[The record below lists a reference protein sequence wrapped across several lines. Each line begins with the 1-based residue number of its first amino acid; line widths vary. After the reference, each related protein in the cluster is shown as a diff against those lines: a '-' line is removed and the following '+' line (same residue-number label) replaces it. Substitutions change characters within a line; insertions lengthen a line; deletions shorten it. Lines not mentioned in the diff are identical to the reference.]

1 MRIPLV
7 ELYYTYQKTPLE
19 RLRDRLQE
27 FFERPYM
34 PGVLLLLCTLVALVW
49 ANSPWGESYVELFF
63 THVVIGYG
71 DFALSKP
78 LVLWINDGLMAI
90 FFFLVG
96 LEIKQEVLDGE
107 LSTWKKAALPVMA
120 AVGGM
125 LVPAL
130 IFTAFNLGRP
140 SQRGWAIPAATDI
153 AFAVGILS
161 LLGNRVLHPLRIF
174 LLSLAIADDIGAVLV
189 IALFYTDELSLPA
202 LLVGLLGLAV
212 LWGCNRLR
220 ISNLGVYGI
229 LGIPIWIAFL
239 KSGVHPTIAGV
250 LIALTV
256 PIRERIPWQYFA
268 EGTKRLLADAAG
280 RDLSSGPALLAIAE
294 QIEKASVLAVPP
306 LQRAMHGLHAWV
318 NYGIMPLFALA
329 NAGVRLEL
337 EQLGTIVR
345 SPVLWGVALGLF
357 AGKQLGVFGVS
368 WVMTKLKV
376 ATLPSGIRWSHIYGV
391 SLLAG
396 IGFTMALF
404 IAGLAYGDSL
414 LLLNEAKLGIL
425 LGSALSALFGLL
437 VLWRVLPAAQ
447 R

>member
-7 ELYYTYQKTPLE
+7 ETYYTYPRTPLE
-19 RLRDRLQE
+19 RFRDGVWE
-27 FFERPYM
+27 VFERPYV
-34 PGVLLLLCTLVALVW
+34 PGLLLLLCTLVALVW
-49 ANSPWGESYVELFF
+49 TNSPWGDSYVELFF
-63 THVVIGYG
+63 THVVVGYG

-78 LVLWINDGLMAI
+78 LVLWINDGLMTI

-96 LEIKQEVLDGE
+96 LEIKQEVLEGE
-107 LSTWKKAALPVMA
+107 LSTWKKAALPIVA
-120 AVGGM
+120 ALGGM
-125 LVPAL
+125 LMPAL
-130 IFTAFNLGRP
+130 LFTAFNYGKP

-153 AFAVGILS
+153 AFALGILS
-161 LLGNRVLHPLRIF
+161 LLGTRVPHSLRIF

-189 IALFYTDELSLPA
+189 IALFYTGQLSLPA
-202 LLVGLLGLAV
+202 LFIGLAGLGILV
-212 LWGCNRLR
+212 GCNRLQV
-220 ISNLGVYGI
+220 SNLGVYGI
-229 LGIPIWIAFL
+229 LGIPIWMAFL
-239 KSGVHPTIAGV
+239 KSGVHPTVAGV

-256 PIRERIPWQYFA
+256 PARERMPWQCFA
-268 EGTKRLLADAAG
+268 EGTKRLLADTVG
-280 RDLSSGPALLAIAE
+280 KDSRPGLVVLAIAQ
-294 QIEKASVLAVPP
+294 QIEKARVLAVPP

-337 EQLGTIVR
+337 EQLGTLVG
-345 SPVLWGVALGLF
+345 SPVLWGVGLGLF
-357 AGKQLGVFGVS
+357 LGKQLGVFGVS
-368 WVMTKLKV
+368 WVMVKV
-376 ATLPSGIRWSHIYGV
+376 KIAAMPSGVRWSHLYGV

-414 LLLNEAKLGIL
+414 LLLSEAKLGIL
-425 LGSALSALFGLL
+425 LGSALSALFGFL